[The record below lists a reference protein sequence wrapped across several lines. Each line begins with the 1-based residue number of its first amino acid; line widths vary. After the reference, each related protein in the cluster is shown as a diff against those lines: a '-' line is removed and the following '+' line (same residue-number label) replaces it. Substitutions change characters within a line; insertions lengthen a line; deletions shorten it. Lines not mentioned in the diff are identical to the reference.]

1 MLDKSPATP
10 PLSSPERFFR
20 LARRWLSMS
29 CLLLVA
35 PATMACNTPADCN
48 VKGQF
53 HRAQAMELARSM
65 TVIQGPS
72 RSYDT
77 SSGVSDALAKSFKQ
91 WEDSKKAE
99 QRAADERE
107 READR
112 KAVNVR
118 FSADD
123 IKNDQRRILIIGAED
138 GRATRQNQLGVAL
151 LNGEL
156 GFTADKQRG
165 IYWLRKAAAQGE
177 PNALVNL
184 ADILINGEY
193 GVTPDPLTGL
203 QLYTLLMGQ
212 GGSSRADQAAFIMN
226 KAYEIYDKTPG
237 FYPHALEAALN
248 AQAVGAPRSGAV
260 IFHYV
265 VDFSA
270 TPHDDRVRALLE
282 SPGAPADIQAARG
295 VATLTGTFGFTRDV
309 KRGQALLQQSADEG
323 HDGAKRFLALLTC
336 LRAAKSPADQGKC
349 SM

>member
-1 MLDKSPATP
+1 
-10 PLSSPERFFR
+10 
-20 LARRWLSMS
+20 MS
-29 CLLLVA
+29 CLLLTA
-35 PATMACNTPADCN
+35 PAAMACNTPAECN

-53 HRAQAMELARSM
+53 HRAQAMELSRSM
-65 TVIQGPS
+65 TVIREPS
-72 RSYDT
+72 RSYDAN
-77 SSGVSDALAKSFKQ
+77 SGVSGALANSFKQ

-99 QRAADERE
+99 QRAADDRE

-156 GFTADKQRG
+156 GFSADKQKG
-165 IYWLRKAAAQGE
+165 IYWLRKAATQGE

-184 ADILINGEY
+184 ADILINGDY
-193 GVTPDPLTGL
+193 GVKPDPLTGL
-203 QLYTLLMGQ
+203 QLYTLLIAQ
-212 GGSSRADQAAFIMN
+212 GGSSRPDQAAFIMN
-226 KAYEIYDKTPG
+226 KAYEIYEKYPD

-248 AQAVGAPRSGAV
+248 AQAVGAPRAEPV

-265 VDFSA
+265 VDVSA
-270 TPHDDRVRALLE
+270 TPHDARLRTLLE
-282 SPGAPADIQAARG
+282 SPGATVDIQAARG
-295 VATLTGTFGFTRDV
+295 VATLMGTFGITRDP
-309 KRGQALLQQSADEG
+309 KRGQAMLQQSADDG
-323 HDGAKRFLALLTC
+323 HEGAKRFLALLMC

-349 SM
+349 NM

>member
-1 MLDKSPATP
+1 MT
-10 PLSSPERFFR
+10 
-20 LARRWLSMS
+20 
-29 CLLLVA
+29 CLLLAA
-35 PATMACNTPADCN
+35 PTATACNTPAECN

-53 HRAQAMELARSM
+53 HRAQAMELSRSM
-65 TVIQGPS
+65 TVIREPS
-72 RSYDT
+72 RSYDAN
-77 SSGVSDALAKSFKQ
+77 SGVSGALANSFKQ
-91 WEDSKKAE
+91 WENSKKAE

-112 KAVNVR
+112 KAVNIR

-184 ADILINGEY
+184 ADILINGDY

-203 QLYTLLMGQ
+203 QLYTLLMAQ

-226 KAYEIYDKTPG
+226 KAYEIYGTTPD

-248 AQAVGAPRSGAV
+248 AQAVDAPRSGAV

-265 VDFSA
+265 VDFNV

-282 SPGAPADIQAARG
+282 SADAPADIQAARG
-295 VATLTGTFGFTRDV
+295 VATVTGTFGLKRDV
-309 KRGQALLQQSADEG
+309 KRGQAMLQQSADAG
-323 HDGAKRFLALLTC
+323 HVGAKRFLALITC